1 MLDTDKIYGYYIALY
16 NSVILGDNT
25 YFERYN
31 INEEEAYRYINL
43 FVQNDSYLTSK
54 EGREKLFN
62 FADALFR
69 YRLLEDRVLYLSY
82 DLNKKDT
89 KEYIKD
95 NSEKLNEII
104 SEMYLKTKVYEN
116 LEVKNLPK
124 LSHEDL
130 DKYFEE
136 FLLLIDPDREFL
148 NDYRQ
153 LLRQNKIVYLD
164 EKSDEY
170 KENIYKKYNI
180 KDRSNVNFFVV
191 DPDDD
196 YHLYYTRNGDISDFR
211 CLIHEFIHFLTY
223 CYRNSKCNPVMK
235 EFPSIF
241 YELLGN
247 VFLQN
252 KGYSSIDTAKCSAL
266 RYKDT
271 FYSVYMYG
279 LFKYY
284 VDMYN
289 ENGSL
294 SREEDVDRRNNQI
307 LNYIDMV
314 GNEKFSE
321 DLKQDEDADNPLI
334 LADEFSKKAINL
346 SYVYPDVLLEGYC
359 YGVGTYLAD
368 GFLKK
373 IINKEEKLEYVL
385 EYMNYI
391 TRNLSDR
398 IDIDDKIEVVK
409 GKKLIKKRV

>member
-1 MLDTDKIYGYYIALY
+1 MLDTDKLYGYYIALY
-16 NSVILGDNT
+16 NSVILGDST
-25 YFERYN
+25 YFEKYN

-82 DLNKKDT
+82 DLDKKDT

-191 DPDDD
+191 DPDGD

-247 VFLQN
+247 VFLKN
-252 KGYSSIDTAKCSAL
+252 NGYSSIDTAKCSAM
-266 RYKDT
+266 RDKDT
-271 FYSVYMYG
+271 FDQVYM
-279 LFKYY
+279 
-284 VDMYN
+284 
-289 ENGSL
+289 
-294 SREEDVDRRNNQI
+294 
-307 LNYIDMV
+307 
-314 GNEKFSE
+314 
-321 DLKQDEDADNPLI
+321 
-334 LADEFSKKAINL
+334 
-346 SYVYPDVLLEGYC
+346 
-359 YGVGTYLAD
+359 
-368 GFLKK
+368 
-373 IINKEEKLEYVL
+373 
-385 EYMNYI
+385 
-391 TRNLSDR
+391 
-398 IDIDDKIEVVK
+398 
-409 GKKLIKKRV
+409 